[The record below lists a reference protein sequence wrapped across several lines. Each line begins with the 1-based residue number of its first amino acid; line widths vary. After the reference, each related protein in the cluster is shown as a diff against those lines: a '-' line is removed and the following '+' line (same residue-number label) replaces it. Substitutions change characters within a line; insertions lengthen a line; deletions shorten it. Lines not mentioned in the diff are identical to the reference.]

1 MEIADIKTQLLMKA
15 VLQHYQLY
23 PDKQARL
30 CCPFHEDK
38 TPSLQVYYKT
48 QTAYC
53 FSSNCST
60 HGKSMDVIDF
70 IMHKEGISKHEAIE
84 KAVQLINGHSANNH
98 VQQLTKQAVL
108 TKMFAYFKNA
118 VHNSKPAQEYI
129 KSRNLDHKQTEVG
142 YNAGQYHHGT
152 RKDEAL
158 IKSCIEV
165 GLLQDSGNKSKTGD
179 IAYNVFGKWCV
190 VFALKD
196 KDNHVSGLYFRSTL
210 NDKEAKHFYL
220 KDRSGLYPH
229 YPKPE
234 TKKLILTEAIID
246 AATLLQAPEITTAY
260 SVLACYGTN
269 GLTDEHI
276 KAIKGLKELEEII
289 FFFDGDPAGAAA
301 VSKYSAMLKELLP
314 NVKITAVPT
323 PDGEDINSLIQG
335 HEPTLLTHLIS
346 QRTDLSFSTEK
357 NNAKPDLKASPTG
370 GGLEGAEGLGGASAL
385 DCSNPHQIKFTT
397 ATAKYYVQGGL
408 RKEAD
413 SLKITLAI
421 ENPALPHLK
430 SRLKYDLYN
439 DKDTERNTK
448 EAAEKL
454 NLRADML
461 QTDISL
467 LTDLLEAER
476 DKQGTKPNEN
486 PAGAP
491 VYQMNEESKKK
502 CLDFLHKPGLIGN
515 INTLIGK
522 AGVTGEETNRIFLY
536 CIASSYKM
544 SDTLHALVQGSS
556 GSGKT
561 HLIIKI
567 AGLMPPED
575 VTALTR
581 VTESSFYNYGE
592 YELSHT
598 LLCFEDLDGM
608 KEEALLALRELMSR
622 EILTSSTSIKD
633 ESGNIRAAVKTVRG
647 PIASLSAT
655 TKGEIYEDNM
665 GRAFLIA
672 VDESKAQTKKIIQY
686 QNDKA
691 AGLTDTAK
699 EKDIKA
705 FLQNCIRLLKPYEVI
720 NPYANKIQLP
730 DEVHKIR
737 RLNELY
743 QAFVKQVTLL
753 NQYQRK
759 KDDKGRLIAEK
770 EDLTIACDIMF
781 ESILLKV
788 DELDGSL
795 RQYFEQVKSYVE
807 SKGKDH
813 EFTRI
818 ELRQQLKMGKTLQ
831 HNYMGKLLSLEY
843 IRQSGG
849 HINRGFHYKITWWD
863 DMAALRAK
871 IKEQLASQLQ
881 NL

>member
-1 MEIADIKTQLLMKA
+1 MTIQI
-15 VLQHYQLY
+15 
-23 PDKQARL
+23 
-30 CCPFHEDK
+30 
-38 TPSLQVYYKT
+38 
-48 QTAYC
+48 
-53 FSSNCST
+53 
-60 HGKSMDVIDF
+60 
-70 IMHKEGISKHEAIE
+70 
-84 KAVQLINGHSANNH
+84 
-98 VQQLTKQAVL
+98 
-108 TKMFAYFKNA
+108 
-118 VHNSKPAQEYI
+118 
-129 KSRNLDHKQTEVG
+129 
-142 YNAGQYHHGT
+142 
-152 RKDEAL
+152 
-158 IKSCIEV
+158 
-165 GLLQDSGNKSKTGD
+165 
-179 IAYNVFGKWCV
+179 
-190 VFALKD
+190 
-196 KDNHVSGLYFRSTL
+196 
-210 NDKEAKHFYL
+210 
-220 KDRSGLYPH
+220 
-229 YPKPE
+229 
-234 TKKLILTEAIID
+234 
-246 AATLLQAPEITTAY
+246 
-260 SVLACYGTN
+260 
-269 GLTDEHI
+269 
-276 KAIKGLKELEEII
+276 
-289 FFFDGDPAGAAA
+289 
-301 VSKYSAMLKELLP
+301 
-314 NVKITAVPT
+314 
-323 PDGEDINSLIQG
+323 DINSLAQG
-335 HEPTLLTHLIS
+335 HEAAMLIHLLYERAEQKPKSGQVL
-346 QRTDLSFSTEK
+346 FSTEK
-357 NNAKPDLKASPTG
+357 NNEGVISPVTP
-370 GGLEGAEGLGGASAL
+370 AL

-408 RKEAD
+408 KKELD
-413 SLKITLAI
+413 SLKVTLAI
-421 ENPALPHLK
+421 ENPALPYLK

-439 DKDTERNTK
+439 DKDVERNTK

-454 NLRADML
+454 NLRADLL

-476 DKQGTKPNEN
+476 DKGIKSPES
-486 PAGAP
+486 PAGTAS
-491 VYQMNEESKKK
+491 YQINEESKKK
-502 CLDFLHKPGLIGN
+502 CLNFLNKPGLIQN
-515 INTLIGK
+515 INALIGK

-544 SDTLHALVQGSS
+544 NDTLHALVQGSS

-622 EILTSSTSIKD
+622 KVLTSSTSIKD

-672 VDESKAQTKKIIQY
+672 VDESKAQTQKIIQY

-691 AGLTDTAK
+691 AGLTDTGK

-705 FLQNCIRLLKPYEVI
+705 FLQNCIRLLKAYEVI

-730 DEVHKIR
+730 DEAHNIR

-770 EDLTIACDIMF
+770 EDLKTACDIMF

-795 RQYFEQVKSYVE
+795 RQYFEQVKSYI
-807 SKGKDH
+807 SGKGKDH

-831 HNYMGKLLSLEY
+831 HNYMSKLLSLEY

-849 HINRGFHYKITWWD
+849 HINRGFHYK
-863 DMAALRAK
+863 
-871 IKEQLASQLQ
+871 
-881 NL
+881 

>member
-1 MEIADIKTQLLMKA
+1 MEIDEIKASLPLKN

-70 IMHKEGISKHEAIE
+70 IMHKENLSKHEAIE
-84 KAVQLINGHSANNH
+84 KAVQLISGHSSNNP
-98 VQQLTKQAVL
+98 VQALTKQAVL
-108 TKMFAYFKNA
+108 TKMFSYFKNA
-118 VHNSKPAQEYI
+118 VHNSKPAQEYLQGR
-129 KSRNLDHKQTEVG
+129 SLDFKQTEVG

-158 IKSCIEV
+158 IKSCIEI
-165 GLLQDSGNKSKTGD
+165 GLLQDIGNKGRTGEA
-179 IAYNVFGKWCV
+179 AYNVFGKWCV
-190 VFALKD
+190 VFGLKD
-196 KDNHVSGLYFRSTL
+196 KDGHIAGLYFRSTL
-210 NDKEAKHFYL
+210 NDKESKHFYL
-220 KDRSGLYPH
+220 KDRAGLYPG
-229 YPKPE
+229 YPKIE
-234 TKKLILTEAIID
+234 TQKLIITEAVID
-246 AATLLQAPEITTAY
+246 AATLLQVPEIRAAY

-269 GLTDEHI
+269 GLTDEHL
-276 KAIKGLKELEEII
+276 KAIKSLTDLEEVI
-289 FFFDGDPAGAAA
+289 FFFDGDQAGTAA
-301 VSKYSAMLKELLP
+301 VNKHSKALSELLP
-314 NVKITAVPT
+314 GTKITAVPT
-323 PDGEDINSLIQG
+323 PEGEDINSLAQG
-335 HEPTLLTHLIS
+335 HEAEMLIHLIGERAEQKPKS
-346 QRTDLSFSTEK
+346 GQVLFSTEK
-357 NNAKPDLKASPTG
+357 NNEVVISPATP
-370 GGLEGAEGLGGASAL
+370 AL

-408 RKEAD
+408 KKELD

-421 ENPALPHLK
+421 ENPALPYLK

-439 DKDTERNTK
+439 DKDVERNAK

-454 NLRADML
+454 NLRADLL

-476 DKQGTKPNEN
+476 DKQVTKSNEN

-491 VYQMNEESKKK
+491 AYQMNEESKKK
-502 CLDFLHKPGLIGN
+502 CLDFLNKPGLISN
-515 INTLIGK
+515 INALIGK

-544 SDTLHALVQGSS
+544 HDTLHALVQGSS

-622 EILTSSTSIKD
+622 EVLTSSTSIKD

-672 VDESKAQTKKIIQY
+672 VDESKAQTQKIIQY

-691 AGLTDTAK
+691 AGLTDTGK

-705 FLQNCIRLLKPYEVI
+705 FLQNCIRLLRPYEVI

-730 DEVHKIR
+730 DEAHKIR

-753 NQYQRK
+753 NQYQRN

-770 EDLTIACDIMF
+770 EDLKTACDIMF

-795 RQYFEQVKSYVE
+795 RQYFEQVKSYIS

-849 HINRGFHYKITWWD
+849 HINRGFHYKITHWD
-863 DMAALRAK
+863 DMAALRTRL
-871 IKEQLASQLQ
+871 KEQLASQLQ

>member
-1 MEIADIKTQLLMKA
+1 MEITDIKAQLPIKN

-23 PDKQARL
+23 PDKQGRL
-30 CCPFHEDK
+30 SCPFHEDK

-53 FSSNCST
+53 FSSNCAT

-70 IMHKEGISKHEAIE
+70 IMHMEKTGKHEAIA
-84 KAVQLINGHSANNH
+84 KATQMVNGNSPAQAAKN
-98 VQQLTKQAVL
+98 LTKQAVL
-108 TKMFAYFKNA
+108 TKMYSYFKNA
-118 VHNSKPAQEYI
+118 VYNSKPAQEYLI
-129 KSRNLDHKQTEVG
+129 SRKLDYRQTEVG

-158 IKSCIEV
+158 IKSCLEI
-165 GLLQDSGNKSKTGD
+165 GLLQESGNKSRMGEA
-179 IAYNVFGKWCV
+179 AYSVFGKYGI

-196 KDNHVSGLYFRSTL
+196 KENHISGLYFRSTL

-234 TKKLILTEAIID
+234 TKQLIITEAIID
-246 AATLLQAPEITTAY
+246 AATLLQIPELKETY
-260 SVLACYGTN
+260 SVLACYGSN
-269 GLTDEHI
+269 GLTEEHI
-276 KAIKGLKELEEII
+276 KAIKELKELAEIV
-289 FFFDGDPAGAAA
+289 FFFDGDPAGRTA
-301 VSKYSAMLKELLP
+301 VSKYGKTFYELLP
-314 NVKITAVPT
+314 TIKITAVTT
-323 PDGEDINSLIQG
+323 PEDEDINSLAQG
-335 HEPTLLTHLIS
+335 HEPEILTHLIN
-346 QRTDLSFSTEK
+346 QRTGLSFSTEK
-357 NNAKPDLKASPTG
+357 ENKTSDEKENKIPPYK
-370 GGLEGAEGLGGASAL
+370 L
-385 DCSNPHQIKFTT
+385 DTSNPHQISFTT
-397 ATAKYYVQGGL
+397 ATANYYVQGGL

-413 SLKITLAI
+413 SLKVTLAI
-421 ENPALPHLK
+421 ANPATPYLK

-439 DKDTERNTK
+439 DKDVERNAK

-454 NLRADML
+454 NLRADLL

-476 DKQGTKPNEN
+476 DKGPRTAEN

-491 VYQMNEESKKK
+491 TYQISEASKKK
-502 CLDFLHKPGLIGN
+502 CLDFLVKPGLIQN

-544 SDTLHALVQGSS
+544 NDTLHALVQGSS

-561 HLIIKI
+561 HLIIRI

-575 VTALTR
+575 MTALTR

-622 EILTSSTSIKD
+622 EVLTSSTSIKD

-672 VDESKAQTKKIIQY
+672 VDESKEQTQRIIQY

-691 AGLTDTAK
+691 AGITDTHK
-699 EKDIKA
+699 ENDIKT

-720 NPYANKIQLP
+720 NPYAGKIRLP
-730 DEVHKIR
+730 EDAHKIR

-770 EDLTIACDIMF
+770 EDLKIACDIMF

-795 RQYFEQVKSYVE
+795 RQYFEQVKHYVQG
-807 SKGKDH
+807 KGKDH

-818 ELRQQLKMGKTLQ
+818 ELRQQLRMGKTLQ
-831 HNYMGKLLSLEY
+831 HNYISKLLSLEY

-849 HINRGFHYKITWWD
+849 HMNRGYHYKITHWD

-871 IKEQLASQLQ
+871 IKAGLNQQLQ

>member
-1 MEIADIKTQLLMKA
+1 MEIEDIKTQLLMKS

-70 IMHKEGISKHEAIE
+70 IMYKENLTKHEAIE
-84 KAVQLINGHSANNH
+84 KAVQLIGGHNTNN
-98 VQQLTKQAVL
+98 QAQALTKQAVL
-108 TKMFAYFKNA
+108 TKMFSYFKNA
-118 VHNSKPAQEYI
+118 VHNSKPAQEYLQG
-129 KSRNLDHKQTEVG
+129 RNLDFKQTEIG

-158 IKSCIEV
+158 IKSCIAV
-165 GLLQDSGNKSKTGD
+165 GLLQDSGNKSKTGEA
-179 IAYNVFGKWCV
+179 AYNVFGKWCV
-190 VFALKD
+190 VFGLKD
-196 KDNHVSGLYFRSTL
+196 KDGHIAGLYFRSTL
-210 NDKEAKHFYL
+210 APSPSERAGGEAKHFYL
-220 KDRSGLYPH
+220 KDRAGLYPA
-229 YPKPE
+229 YPKPD

-246 AATLLQAPEITTAY
+246 AATLLQIPEISSTY
-260 SVLACYGTN
+260 SVLSCYGTN
-269 GLTDEHI
+269 GLTEEHI
-276 KAIKGLKELEEII
+276 KAIKGLTDLEEVI
-289 FFFDGDPAGAAA
+289 FFFDGDQAGTAA
-301 VSKYSAMLKELLP
+301 VNKHGKSLSELLP
-314 NVKITAVPT
+314 HIKITAVPT
-323 PDGEDINSLIQG
+323 PEGEDINSLAQG
-335 HEPTLLTHLIS
+335 HEAEMLIHLLDERAEQKPKGGQVL
-346 QRTDLSFSTEK
+346 FSTEK
-357 NNAKPDLKASPTG
+357 NNEVVISPATP
-370 GGLEGAEGLGGASAL
+370 AL

-408 RKEAD
+408 KKELD

-421 ENPALPHLK
+421 ENPALPYLK

-439 DKDTERNTK
+439 DKDVERNTK

-454 NLRADML
+454 NLRADLL

-476 DKQGTKPNEN
+476 DKQVTKSNEN
-486 PAGAP
+486 PAGATA
-491 VYQMNEESKKK
+491 YQMNEESKKK
-502 CLDFLHKPGLIGN
+502 CLDFLNKPGLIQN
-515 INTLIGK
+515 INALIGK

-544 SDTLHALVQGSS
+544 HDTLHALVQGSS

-622 EILTSSTSIKD
+622 EVLTSSTSIKD

-672 VDESKAQTKKIIQY
+672 VDESKAQTQKIIQY

-691 AGLTDTAK
+691 AGLTDTGK

-730 DEVHKIR
+730 DEAHKIR

-770 EDLTIACDIMF
+770 EDLKTACDIMF

-795 RQYFEQVKSYVE
+795 RQYFEQVKSYI
-807 SKGKDH
+807 SGKGKDH

-831 HNYMGKLLSLEY
+831 HNYMSKLLSLEY

-849 HINRGFHYKITWWD
+849 HINRGFHYKITHWD

-871 IKEQLASQLQ
+871 LKEQLNHQL
-881 NL
+881 NAL